1 MWSCCKLSVGG
12 SKLAPDAPDSQYY
25 IEQIYAPPS
34 AKGDFSLTEVQKS
47 DAKKS
52 KTPTTAQ
59 QQQHSLP
66 PSGANAAS
74 ASGAAAGA
82 GAAGTSGGKPPK
94 TKVAKYRARFDPR
107 VTARYDI
114 KALIGKGSFSRVVR
128 VENRSTKQPY
138 AIKMIEKREGRAV
151 FETELSV
158 LRRARHENIIQL
170 IEVFES
176 QDRVYMVL
184 ELATGG
190 ELFDRIVAKGT
201 FTERDATRVV
211 QMALDG
217 LKHLHALGITHRD
230 LKPEN
235 LLYYHPGNDSKIMIT
250 DFGLSATRKPG
261 EDGLM
266 TTTCGTPEYI
276 APEILA
282 RKPYS
287 CAVDLWAMGVISF
300 ILLSGTM
307 PFDDEN
313 RTRLYRHIMKVDYS
327 YSGEH
332 WKDVS
337 QLAKD
342 FIDRLLTV
350 DPSQRLTSSQAL
362 RHPWI
367 RTNAATS
374 SQKNLHR
381 SISQNL
387 LKRQSSRA
395 QSNRSAK
402 STRSNKSNRSAV
414 SLRSQHQRVLPE
426 ELDELVQRDP
436 DFADYAR
443 NFPQTFFPLDT
454 TQPGNYHHPHHQY
467 PASASATAHPLHN
480 HQHHPL
486 QHQPQLE
493 TALNSSAADA
503 AAATSASDAASVIAA
518 VSAAAAP
525 IAITSQLG
533 NTFSGFGDGA
543 S

>member
-12 SKLAPDAPDSQYY
+12 AKLAPDGPDNNQYY
-25 IEQIYAPPS
+25 IEHVYAPPS
-34 AKGDFSLTEVQKS
+34 KTDSSSS
-47 DAKKS
+47 DHGGPPSHDGKDTGGKKS
-52 KTPTTAQ
+52 KTTAATHHLPPSSATTTSAAVAATSG
-59 QQQHSLP
+59 HPSGVP
-66 PSGANAAS
+66 PSGAPPPAGQAA
-74 ASGAAAGA
+74 
-82 GAAGTSGGKPPK
+82 GKPPK

-158 LRRARHENIIQL
+158 LRRVRHTNIIQL

-176 QDRVYMVL
+176 QDRVYMVM

-211 QMALDG
+211 HMALDG
-217 LKHLHALGITHRD
+217 LKYLHALGITHRD

-282 RKPYS
+282 RQPYS

-327 YSGEH
+327 YTGE
-332 WKDVS
+332 VS
-337 QLAKD
+337 
-342 FIDRLLTV
+342 V
-350 DPSQRLTSSQAL
+350 
-362 RHPWI
+362 
-367 RTNAATS
+367 
-374 SQKNLHR
+374 
-381 SISQNL
+381 
-387 LKRQSSRA
+387 
-395 QSNRSAK
+395 
-402 STRSNKSNRSAV
+402 V
-414 SLRSQHQRVLPE
+414 
-426 ELDELVQRDP
+426 
-436 DFADYAR
+436 
-443 NFPQTFFPLDT
+443 
-454 TQPGNYHHPHHQY
+454 
-467 PASASATAHPLHN
+467 
-480 HQHHPL
+480 
-486 QHQPQLE
+486 
-493 TALNSSAADA
+493 
-503 AAATSASDAASVIAA
+503 
-518 VSAAAAP
+518 
-525 IAITSQLG
+525 
-533 NTFSGFGDGA
+533 
-543 S
+543 